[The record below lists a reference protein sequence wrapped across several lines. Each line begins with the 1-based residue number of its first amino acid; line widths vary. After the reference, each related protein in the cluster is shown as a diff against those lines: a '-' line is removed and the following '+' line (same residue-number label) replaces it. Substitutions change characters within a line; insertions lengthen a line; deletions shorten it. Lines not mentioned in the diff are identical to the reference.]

1 MATLAATLPRTRRSR
16 KPRRNNPNQLSF
28 PEFYFV
34 KRIDNS
40 RLKREVDPVRRREC
54 VSLLCLSVVVFLF
67 VLVFAWQHF
76 QCVQFGYRIAQ
87 VKSQKASLEQ
97 WNHQLRL
104 ERASLADPERIDY
117 LARKRLGLV
126 PPDPNQVIR
135 VAPANDEEGSVLAQN
150 NPVLGGVKA
159 GFGRR
164 P

>member
-1 MATLAATLPRTRRSR
+1 M
-16 KPRRNNPNQLSF
+16 SF

-34 KRIDNS
+34 KQIDNS

-54 VSLLCLSVVVFLF
+54 YGLLGLSVVVFFF

-87 VKSQKASLEQ
+87 VKAEKASLEQ

-126 PPDPNQVIR
+126 APDANQVIR
-135 VAPANDEEGSVLAQN
+135 VAPGNSEETSVLARN
-150 NPVLGGVKA
+150 NLGLEGYKA
-159 GFGRR
+159 GLSRR